1 MQRLTHKSEKGEAEP
16 KENTTTHEIR
26 FAAFFKFMPT
36 FLDKL
41 TKSLVCSGNDK
52 LNGNKKNLAN
62 KLIFFQEK
70 KFILMTTWTTSRSLV
85 KQNYTRKKSILLQAE
100 SDTRI
105 SDDDHEHAQKI
116 WREFLNFLFIFEN
129 VETSVII
136 MIYI

>member
-41 TKSLVCSGNDK
+41 TKNLVCSGNDK

-85 KQNYTRKKSILLQAE
+85 KQNYTRKKAFYSKLNQILIYLMMIM
-100 SDTRI
+100 SMLKR
-105 SDDDHEHAQKI
+105 
-116 WREFLNFLFIFEN
+116 FGGNF
-129 VETSVII
+129 
-136 MIYI
+136 